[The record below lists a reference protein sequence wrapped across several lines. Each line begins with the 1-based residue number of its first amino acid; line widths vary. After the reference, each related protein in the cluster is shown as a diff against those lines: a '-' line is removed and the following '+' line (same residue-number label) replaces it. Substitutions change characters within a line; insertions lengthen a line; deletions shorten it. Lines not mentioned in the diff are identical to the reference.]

1 MAAFLSLLRDNGFL
15 VGLEEASDCLR
26 FAAMADLARPSVLRT
41 GLRSICS
48 TRMADWQRFDEL
60 FDAYWLKRGIKGLLR
75 VSGVPPKAKGARR
88 LSEAGAPGGAFGAPD
103 SVSREGEEGI
113 GNPADRRG
121 RREG

>member
-60 FDAYWLKRGIKGLLR
+60 FDDYWLKRGIKGLLR
-75 VSGVPPKAKGARR
+75 VSGVPPKDKGARR
-88 LSEAGAPGGAFGAPD
+88 VAEGGAPGGAGGRRAR
-103 SVSREGEEGI
+103 VSRAGEDGI
-113 GNPADRRG
+113 GNPA
-121 RREG
+121 E

>member
-1 MAAFLSLLRDNGFL
+1 MAAFRGRLRDTGCL

-48 TRMADWQRFDEL
+48 TRMADWPRFDEL

-75 VSGVPPKAKGARR
+75 VSGVPPQA
-88 LSEAGAPGGAFGAPD
+88 
-103 SVSREGEEGI
+103 EGEIGRAAGRERVWQEGEI
-113 GNPADRRG
+113 PVVGG
-121 RREG
+121 